1 MHRSRIKSVACVC
14 ALLTSAP
21 AMAQIGDFFKRLIPP
36 ILSASAPGTRESDKA
51 EAAAAA
57 AGPVKATRDISSEMS
72 PDTQCNR
79 PRERFDVA
87 EKIGQFGGAAAALRF
102 QRLISSDFQ
111 YSDLKPEDHQM
122 LRYLAKTTVWLPAE
136 AEAKLGAIYDLG
148 TGLFGRAKPIDD
160 LDRAAMDDID
170 QRLARLRTVV
180 ADYPGEIRLSLDK
193 DLADG
198 AFARFGGVIQLSSR
212 FLNGLSDAGTGADFL
227 LSHEVSHVYKRHAI
241 KELQFKLISSS
252 EGWDLAKRILQRA
265 QRGMEIDPIG
275 DGVFLFTTVPRLIDF
290 VRSVQLSF
298 GRDQELEAD
307 ACSTVWLAAIKTDP
321 FSAWDNYHAKLGVN
335 TAYSIEHP
343 STQEREARFRR
354 KAAGAPAAAASRSVD
369 VGTVKEG
376 GKKIISNTAKPPP
389 KKQ

>member
-1 MHRSRIKSVACVC
+1 MRLFHITAVACAGVLV
-14 ALLTSAP
+14 ASAP
-21 AMAQIGDFFKRLIPP
+21 AVAQIGDFFKRLIPP
-36 ILSASAPGTRESDKA
+36 GLTASAPAGRDSDKT
-51 EAAAAA
+51 EAALAA
-57 AGPVKATRDISSEMS
+57 AGPVKAQRDIASEMA

-87 EKIGQFGGAAAALRF
+87 EKIGEFGGAAAALRL

-136 AEAKLGAIYDLG
+136 AEARLGAIYEAG
-148 TGLFGRAKPIDD
+148 TSFFGLAKSIDD

-170 QRLARLRTVV
+170 RRLARLRAVV

-227 LSHEVSHVYKRHAI
+227 LSHEVSHIYKRHAI

-252 EGWDLAKRILQRA
+252 EGWELAKRILQRA
-265 QRGMEIDPIG
+265 QRGMEVDPIG

-290 VRSVQLSF
+290 VRSVQISF

-321 FSAWDNYHAKLGVN
+321 YSAWDNYHAKLGVN
-335 TAYSIEHP
+335 TRYSIEHP
-343 STQEREARFRR
+343 STEEREARFRR
-354 KAAGAPAAAASRSVD
+354 KAAGSAAAASRSVD

-376 GKKIISNTAKPPP
+376 GKKITSDTAKPAP
-389 KKQ
+389 KKK